1 MTGPA
6 HRVVQVL
13 GPSAGGIRRHV
24 ATLAE
29 HLPACGWEA
38 RVAGPEGVMDG
49 LAVTADAIPVSM
61 EPRRF
66 VAAAR
71 RLRRLVEEEG
81 ADVVHAHGLT
91 AGWVAVAAHTGR
103 PVVLT
108 AHNVVLAETAGRA
121 TAFRRALE
129 GRLPRAV
136 AATIAV
142 SPPLAA
148 DLEAR
153 SGRPVQ
159 VIVPASPPPR
169 VVRTR
174 EEIRAV
180 LGLVDDQQ
188 LAVAVGRLHAQKAL
202 GDLLEATARLR
213 DRHPGLRVA
222 VVGEGPERPALEAQV
237 ARLGL
242 GDVVALVGAQPDGPS
257 WMAAADVV
265 VMCSTWEGSPL
276 VVAEALQLGR
286 PLVATAV
293 GDVPLVVR
301 DGETGRLVPPSDPA
315 RLAAA
320 LGEVLDHPDEA
331 ERLAGAGRAL
341 AAECYSP
348 LALVGA
354 VAAVYEGLT
363 RTDAS

>member
-1 MTGPA
+1 MTGTP
-6 HRVVQVL
+6 HRVVQLL

-38 RVAGPEGVMDG
+38 RVAGPDGVMEG
-49 LAVTADAIPVSM
+49 LEVPAVPVPVSM

-71 RLRRLVEEEG
+71 RLRRLVEEEQAG
-81 ADVVHAHGLT
+81 VVHAHGLT
-91 AGWVAVAAHTGR
+91 AGWVAVAARTGR

-129 GRLPRAV
+129 GRLPRMV
-136 AATIAV
+136 ATTIAV
-142 SPPLAA
+142 SPPMAA

-169 VVRTR
+169 VTRTR
-174 EEIRAV
+174 EEIRVA
-180 LGLVDDQQ
+180 LGLAAEEQ
-188 LAVAVGRLHAQKAL
+188 LVVTVGRLHAQKAL
-202 GDLLEATARLR
+202 GDLVTATARLR
-213 DRHPGLRVA
+213 DRHPDLRVA

-242 GDVVALVGAQPDGPS
+242 DGVVALVGSQPDGPS

-301 DGETGRLVPPSDPA
+301 EGETGRLVPPAAPEE
-315 RLAAA
+315 LAAA
-320 LGEVLDHPDEA
+320 LGDLLDDPDEA
-331 ERLAGAGRAL
+331 ERLARAGRAL
-341 AAECYSP
+341 AVECYSP
-348 LALVGA
+348 PALVGA
-354 VAAVYEGLT
+354 VATVYDGLT
-363 RTDAS
+363 RTDAP

>member
-1 MTGPA
+1 MTGA
-6 HRVVQVL
+6 RQRVVQVL

-38 RVAGPEGVMDG
+38 RVAGPDGVMEG
-49 LAVTADAIPVSM
+49 LAVSAVPVPVSM

-66 VAAAR
+66 VTAAR

-81 ADVVHAHGLT
+81 AEVVHAHGLT
-91 AGWVAVAAHTGR
+91 AGWVAVAARTGR

-108 AHNVVLAETAGRA
+108 AHNAVLAETAGRA

-148 DLEAR
+148 DQR
-153 SGRPVQ
+153 
-159 VIVPASPPPR
+159 
-169 VVRTR
+169 
-174 EEIRAV
+174 
-180 LGLVDDQQ
+180 

-202 GDLLEATARLR
+202 GDLLDATARLG
-213 DRHPGLRVA
+213 DRHPDLRVA
-222 VVGEGPERPALEAQV
+222 VVGEGPERPALEAQR

-242 GDVVALVGAQPDGPS
+242 DEIVTLVGAQPDGPS

-301 DGETGRLVPPSDPA
+301 DGETGRLVPPSAPA

-320 LGEVLDHPDEA
+320 LGDLLDDPAGA
-331 ERLAGAGRAL
+331 ERMAGAGRVL

-348 LALVGA
+348 PALVGA
-354 VAAVYEGLT
+354 VVAVYEELT
-363 RTDAS
+363 RIDAP